1 MEGGQGP
8 GCWPQPPISGAGVG
22 WPEVSKHFPTHLIQP
37 FWMGT
42 CPDEKEV
49 KGRCGCAE
57 RQTRMQKQPLSGSLW
72 LRACK
77 TALHSQ
83 QPAVLCVLQG
93 FTVYMCKLR
102 DRILKAHCVHS
113 CPSIVRIR
121 SPNMTQ
127 AVWSQCSGLN
137 QGSHRMVEHRALPW
151 DLRDH
156 DVHIVGCVITMQYL
170 CWGEGEV

>member
-1 MEGGQGP
+1 MLRFLSQTSPEPALGLTQEISLPLRLCPIPVPGRAWRVARGQGP

-42 CPDEKEV
+42 CLDKKGV
-49 KGRCGCAE
+49 KGRCGRAE
-57 RQTRMQKQPLSGSLW
+57 RQTRMQKQPLSGRLW
-72 LRACK
+72 LQACK

-102 DRILKAHCVHS
+102 DRILKAHCEHVLGL
-113 CPSIVRIR
+113 
-121 SPNMTQ
+121 
-127 AVWSQCSGLN
+127 SGYGL
-137 QGSHRMVEHRALPW
+137 QTGHGSLV
-151 DLRDH
+151 
-156 DVHIVGCVITMQYL
+156 TT
-170 CWGEGEV
+170 